1 MNNSDRSHKAR
12 VAFNA
17 SGYDDG
23 DAMTNL
29 YDLVCD
35 LLHLADEYRPT
46 RVRVSHRTRRPTAV
60 VGRSASGTTAGGD
73 RRSVELAAF
82 SVLRSH

>member
-35 LLHLADEYRPT
+35 LLHLADEYEADPRQGVAPDT
-46 RVRVSHRTRRPTAV
+46 ETNGEF
-60 VGRSASGTTAGGD
+60 VGRMGLWHYREEVIEEAL
-73 RRSVELAAF
+73 ELGL
-82 SVLRSH
+82 SQS